1 MTGQTVVSIFS
12 YAMLEKRHTIRLLL
26 HKNVRKQKNMIYGGF
41 TPILNPYFLKIF
53 GAFGAESVGF
63 YESKITDFV
72 GLGSLPPK
80 ELS

>member
-1 MTGQTVVSIFS
+1 
-12 YAMLEKRHTIRLLL
+12 
-26 HKNVRKQKNMIYGGF
+26 MIYGGF